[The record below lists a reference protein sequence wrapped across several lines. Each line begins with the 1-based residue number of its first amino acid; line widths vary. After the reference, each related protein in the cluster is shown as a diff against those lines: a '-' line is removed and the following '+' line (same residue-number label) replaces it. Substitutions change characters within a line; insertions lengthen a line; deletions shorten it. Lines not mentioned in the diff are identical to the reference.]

1 MFMKKN
7 VLWSKHDLYPFVLV
21 NNQQKHTLKIVD
33 LTCFYYDHE
42 YIQKQHNQIF

>member
-1 MFMKKN
+1 MNYDQNMICT
-7 VLWSKHDLYPFVLV
+7 LFVLV